1 MSIAFLLLPDAS
13 LHPQTLVT
21 FATLMSGVTGELNL
35 KVAINSRQVLKIAMP
50 IAVSILIPQ
59 VNFITNNIFLSALG
73 EQTLGV
79 AGITGVFYLVFAVIG
94 FGLNNGLQAL
104 IARRAGQERLH
115 EIGNLF
121 NQGVRITLGFAAL
134 SILLTYF
141 VAPVIFRHSLHHP
154 QDIEMATSFLRI
166 RIWGLPFLYVYQMRN
181 ALLVGINQSKYLVYG
196 TLVETVS
203 NIILDYAFIY
213 GNFGFPQM
221 GFNGAAYASVIA
233 EALGLLVTFAVMHLS
248 GVTKK
253 IALLNNIKYD
263 QATVKLILTQSAPLI
278 LQYAISIV
286 SWEFFFILI
295 EHHGKR
301 DLAISN
307 IMRNVFG
314 LFGCVSW
321 SFAATSNTMIS
332 NIIGQGLQERVTE
345 LILRIMKLSVSF
357 ALFIFITLNLKP
369 DLLLQVYGQN
379 SDFIQAAIPVVRV
392 VSAALVLQSV
402 STVWLNAVVGTGNS
416 RINLYTETGAI
427 ILYCIYNYIMLEVLK
442 LSIVVGWA
450 SEWLYW
456 ISLFIPSFFYIKSGR
471 WKNKVI

>member
-1 MSIAFLLLPDAS
+1 MLH
-13 LHPQTLVT
+13 LHP
-21 FATLMSGVTGELNL
+21 FMSGPAELNL
-35 KVAINSRQVLKIAMP
+35 KVDITNRQILKIALP

-59 VNFITNNIFLSALG
+59 ANFITNNIFLSKLG

-104 IARRAGQERLH
+104 IARRAGEGRVN

-121 NQGVRITLGFAAL
+121 NQAVRITLVFAAI
-134 SILLTYF
+134 SIALIYF
-141 VAPVIFRHSLHHP
+141 VAPFIFKHSLHK
-154 QDIEMATSFLRI
+154 QEDVDMAMSFLRI

-196 TLVETVS
+196 TIAETFT
-203 NIILDYAFIY
+203 NIALDYALIY
-213 GNFGFPQM
+213 GNFGLPQV
-221 GFNGAAYASVIA
+221 GFNGAAIASVIA
-233 EALGLLVTFAVMHLS
+233 EITGLLITFSIMHWK

-253 IALLNNIKYD
+253 IALFNNIKYD
-263 QATVKLILTQSAPLI
+263 SVTIRLILSQSAPLI
-278 LQYAISIV
+278 LQYAISII

-295 EHHGKR
+295 EHHGSR

-314 LFGCVSW
+314 LFGCASW
-321 SFAATSNTMIS
+321 AFAATSNTMVS
-332 NIIGQGLQERVTE
+332 NVMGQGLQHRVIE
-345 LILRIMKLSVSF
+345 LIIKIMKLSSGF
-357 ALFIFITLNLKP
+357 AIIIFTIINIKP
-369 DLLLQVYGQN
+369 DLLLQVYGQ
-379 SDFIQAAIPVVRV
+379 DKGFIAAAVPVVRV

-416 RINLYTETGAI
+416 RINLVTEIMAI
-427 ILYCIYNYIMLEVLK
+427 ILYCVYNYIVLEWLK
-442 LSIVVGWA
+442 LGIVAGWA

-456 ISLFIPSFFYIKSGR
+456 ISLFVPSFLYLKSGR
-471 WKNKVI
+471 WKNKKI